1 MLKFAATALLIVPLM
16 ILATLQPTFAEEA
29 KLLRS
34 IAISGH
40 GEVQAVPDL
49 AQVSMG
55 VTSFGKT
62 AREALDGNTKA
73 MQNLLASLKSAG
85 IDNKDITTSNF
96 SVGPRFDYGENN
108 GQPPKLVGYD
118 VNNMV
123 TAIVRQTDKLGAVL
137 DKAVS
142 AGSNQITGITFTV
155 STADL
160 LLDEARKTAIAEARR
175 KAEIYAGA
183 GGFAL
188 GNIFSVSEGG
198 GYQPPVVYAT
208 KARAESADVPIAQGE
223 QTLSVDVNVVWEIK

>member
-1 MLKFAATALLIVPLM
+1 MLKFVAAALLFM
-16 ILATLQPTFAEEA
+16 LATIHPTFAEEA
-29 KLLRS
+29 KQLRS
-34 IAISGH
+34 ISISGH

-62 AREALDGNTKA
+62 AREALDSNTKA
-73 MQNLLASLKSAG
+73 MKSLFASLKAG
-85 IDNKDITTSNF
+85 GIEAKDITTSNF
-96 SVGPRFDYGENN
+96 SVNPRLDYGENN
-108 GQPPKLVGYD
+108 AQPPKLVGYD

-123 TAIVRQTDKLGAVL
+123 TAIVRKPENLGAIL
-137 DKAVS
+137 DQAVT
-142 AGSNQITGITFTV
+142 AGSNQINGITFTV

-160 LLDEARKTAIAEARR
+160 LLDEARKSAVADARR

-188 GNIFSVSEGG
+188 GPIFSVSEGG
-198 GYQPPVVYAT
+198 GYQPPIAYAT
-208 KARAESADVPIAQGE
+208 KARTVSADVPIAQGE